1 MFFIIAASTSFVY
14 YNLIYYIC
22 GHINFCFSCCLY
34 HFWLH
39 LIVQQLFHLLPSYHV
54 FVYWTT
60 YAGDC
65 ISLRQTIPVPCK
77 HCVQKLLMI
86 TFPSS
91 FIFFI
96 TCWQYSITIS
106 YAMLTNNILI
116 SFDHPLCNLKH
127 IAFLIIPLHN
137 VSKSFPL
144 CFLHLAWQAVFFASR
159 YFSLHMFPCF
169 HSFHSFC
176 FSLTH
181 SVSLD
186 TDPPSK
192 PQQSIFL
199 CF

>member
-1 MFFIIAASTSFVY
+1 
-14 YNLIYYIC
+14 
-22 GHINFCFSCCLY
+22 
-34 HFWLH
+34 
-39 LIVQQLFHLLPSYHV
+39 
-54 FVYWTT
+54 
-60 YAGDC
+60 
-65 ISLRQTIPVPCK
+65 
-77 HCVQKLLMI
+77 MI

-181 SVSLD
+181 SVSLN

-192 PQQSIFL
+192 PQQSIFFMFL
-199 CF
+199 RNPPKHTKILDNSNMLLVFNNNTYNDSRTVIKHILILSDVIQVIYLDQNVTKGNS